1 MQNTMP
7 EEVGQRLRSALDE
20 VAWYAVL
27 LGASVGNSEVHL
39 NRFSVYHAAT
49 SELRKRMGIFNRCW
63 SVRPRLRVFGAG
75 VPRRAPVKHDGN
87 RGTLGNGVQHLYL

>member
-20 VAWYAVL
+20 VGWYAVL

-39 NRFSVYHAAT
+39 GRFSVYHAAA

-63 SVRPRLRVFGAG
+63 SVRSRLRA
-75 VPRRAPVKHDGN
+75 
-87 RGTLGNGVQHLYL
+87 LGQEFISWPKP